1 MMRGIT
7 GSTTGSTTGSREL
20 PVVPGRSGALRSSRA
35 TGRPAAWCHCH
46 VVSVGPRVTQA
57 QRRART
63 PRGYYVVLSHATRA
77 LYCCVPTVAFSALG
91 SRHVPS

>member
-46 VVSVGPRVTQA
+46 DGGQCRP
-57 QRRART
+57 
-63 PRGYYVVLSHATRA
+63 TRDSGSA
-77 LYCCVPTVAFSALG
+77 ACEDTSRLLRSAFSRY
-91 SRHVPS
+91 SRFMLLRAYRRLLCS

>member
-1 MMRGIT
+1 MR
-7 GSTTGSTTGSREL
+7 SAARE
-20 PVVPGRSGALRSSRA
+20 
-35 TGRPAAWCHCH
+35 RPAARRRGVTVTT

-77 LYCCVPTVAFSALG
+77 LYCCVPAVAFSALG
-91 SRHVPS
+91 SRHAVLKRA